1 MLKKTIK
8 YEDFDGITR
17 EEDFYFNLT
26 KSELTEWQLSQDGG
40 LDNMLQ
46 RIVQEKRVPEIIKYI
61 KDFILKA
68 YGEKSDDGK
77 KFMKSEEISHGFY
90 CSAAYSELFMDVVAS
105 PKSAMSFINGVLPED
120 VRRQIAEQQDQAKS
134 QIEATNVEN

>member
-8 YEDFDGITR
+8 YEDFDGILR

-46 RIVQEKRVPEIIKYI
+46 RIVKEKRVPEIIKYI
-61 KDFILKA
+61 KEFILKA
-68 YGEKSDDGK
+68 YGEKSEDGK
-77 KFMKSEEISHGFY
+77 RFMKSEEISHNFY
-90 CSAAYSELFMDVVAS
+90 CSAAYNELFMDVVAS
-105 PKSAMSFINGVLPED
+105 PESAMTFINGLLPED
-120 VRRQIAEQQDQAKS
+120 VRKQIAEQQANAAQ
-134 QIEATNVEN
+134 VETPNAEN

>member
-1 MLKKTIK
+1 
-8 YEDFDGITR
+8 
-17 EEDFYFNLT
+17 
-26 KSELTEWQLSQDGG
+26 
-40 LDNMLQ
+40 
-46 RIVQEKRVPEIIKYI
+46 
-61 KDFILKA
+61 
-68 YGEKSDDGK
+68 
-77 KFMKSEEISHGFY
+77 MKSEEISHGFY